1 MRGGQ
6 TPVIPFPRPSSRTG
20 TMGASGTSGARP
32 AVEPQRRTGTGPSAP
47 NSLSSPDKA
56 PDVNDMEIPTF
67 IRRQMD

>member
-1 MRGGQ
+1 
-6 TPVIPFPRPSSRTG
+6 
-20 TMGASGTSGARP
+20 
-32 AVEPQRRTGTGPSAP
+32 VEPQRRTGTGPSAP